1 MKYTCKICGYIYDEA
16 KEAIPFAQLPDTWVC
31 PLCGARKADFAPQEE
46 APQPAQPRLTVLP
59 QDDDLQKLSLP
70 EFAAVCSN
78 LARGCEKQ
86 YKGEEAALFQQL
98 AQAFLAI
105 MPEAEQAD
113 FSHLQALVQQ
123 DLDETYGAVRATAAD
138 QKDRGALRICVW
150 GEKVTRILNA
160 LLQRY
165 AEEGE
170 AFLENTEIWV
180 CTVCGFVYVG
190 DVPPER
196 CPVCKVPAWLFEKIE
211 GRAQQ

>member
-150 GEKVTRILNA
+150 GEKSNPHSECFAATLCGGRRSISGKYGNLG
-160 LLQRY
+160 LYRM
-165 AEEGE
+165 
-170 AFLENTEIWV
+170 WV
-180 CTVCGFVYVG
+180 CVCR
-190 DVPPER
+190 R
-196 CPVCKVPAWLFEKIE
+196 CPSRAVPGVQGA
-211 GRAQQ
+211 GMAV